1 MRGVEVTEST
11 IRRVPGA
18 ARSRA
23 AVLREEILRHGHLYY
38 TLDAPEI
45 PDDQYDALFAELRR
59 LEEEYPSLQSP
70 DSPTQRV
77 GGKAAEG
84 FAKVRLSVPM
94 LSLDNALDTGE
105 LSAFL
110 VRTAPFAGEH
120 GYLCELKIDGLAV
133 SLVYEDGVFV
143 QGTTRGDGRTGEEVT
158 ANLRTIRN
166 LPLRL
171 SGSFPDRMEV
181 RGEVLLQRRH
191 FAELN
196 MEREERGEPLF
207 ANPRNAAAGSLRQLD
222 PAVVAER
229 RLSIFLYTVVDPA
242 LFEVKTQEDVLLRLA
257 ECGLPVQPTWK
268 RCAAPEDVLA
278 FVEEQRTGRFSLPYA
293 TDGVVVKLNS
303 IAAWDELG
311 ATSHA
316 PRWAIAFKY
325 PPEER
330 TTRLEDIIV
339 SVGRT
344 GALTPVA
351 VLSPV
356 SISGSVVRRASLHN
370 EDEIR
375 RKEVRIGDM
384 VRVRKA
390 GEIIP
395 EILGPVLDARTG
407 EEREFVMPDR
417 CPACGT
423 PAVRLEGEV
432 VLRCPNRSSCPA
444 QLKEGLRHF
453 ASRNGMDIRGLGDK
467 IVDQLVEKGLLRSL
481 ADLYTL
487 NEETLA
493 SLDRMGE
500 KSARN
505 LMNALEQ
512 SKDRPF
518 PRLLSALGIRF
529 TGSRGAEILAEAFR
543 DLPTLRNA
551 SEETLAAVDGVGPV
565 MASAI
570 RSFFEQPENQ
580 RLLDRLEAAGVGA
593 TFPSLKDEERDEPVR
608 SRPFEGMRLV
618 FTGEMESMRRNE
630 AEETAKR
637 LGAVCSSSV
646 SKKTSLVVAGRDAG
660 GKLSKALSLGVK
672 VVNEEEF
679 LEMTRVMDEA

>member
-1 MRGVEVTEST
+1 MAENT
-11 IRRVPGA
+11 ISRVPEE

-23 AVLREEILRHGHLYY
+23 AVLREEILRHEHLYY
-38 TLDAPEI
+38 VLDAPEI
-45 PDDQYDALFAELRR
+45 PDDRYDALFAELRR
-59 LEEEYPSLQSP
+59 LEEEFPTLRSP

-84 FAKVRLSVPM
+84 FVKVRLSVPM
-94 LSLDNALDTGE
+94 LSLDNALDTE
-105 LSAFL
+105 DLSAFL
-110 VRTAPFAGEH
+110 ARTAPFALEH

-133 SLVYEDGVFV
+133 SLVYQDGVFV
-143 QGTTRGDGRTGEEVT
+143 RGTTRGDGRTGEDVT
-158 ANLRTIRN
+158 ANIRTIRN

-171 SGSFPDRMEV
+171 SGAFPSKMEV
-181 RGEVLLQRRH
+181 RGEVLLQRQH

-196 MEREERGEPLF
+196 MEREERGDPLF

-242 LFEVKTQEDVLLRLA
+242 LFDVKTQEDSLLRLA
-257 ECGLPVQPTWK
+257 EYGLPVQPAWK
-268 RCAAPEDVLA
+268 RCASPEDVLA
-278 FVEEQRTGRFSLPYA
+278 FVEEWREGRFSLPYA

-325 PPEER
+325 PPEEKS
-330 TTRLEDIIV
+330 TRLEDIIV

-370 EDEIR
+370 EDELR
-375 RKEVRIGDM
+375 RKDVRIGDM

-407 EEREFVMPDR
+407 GEREFVMPEC

-432 VLRCPNRSSCPA
+432 ALRCPNRSSCPA

-481 ADLYTL
+481 ADLYAL
-487 NEETLA
+487 DEETLA

-505 LMNALEQ
+505 LINALEQ
-512 SKDRPF
+512 SKERPF

-529 TGSRGAEILAEAFR
+529 TGSRSAEILAEAFR

-580 RLLDRLEAAGVGA
+580 RLLERLTAAGVRA
-593 TFPSLKDEERDEPVR
+593 TFPVSESEGENEPFG

-618 FTGEMESMRRNE
+618 FTGEMESMTRIE

-637 LGAVCSSSV
+637 FGAVCSSSV
-646 SKKTSLVVAGRDAG
+646 SKKTSFVVAGRDAG
-660 GKLSKALSLGVK
+660 SKLSKALSLGVK
-672 VVNEEEF
+672 IVNEEEF
-679 LEMTRVMDEA
+679 LEMIREMDEA

>member
-1 MRGVEVTEST
+1 MSEST
-11 IRRVPGA
+11 IPRVPEE

-23 AVLREEILRHGHLYY
+23 AVLREEILRHEHLYY
-38 TLDAPEI
+38 VLDAPEI
-45 PDDQYDALFAELRR
+45 PDDRYDALFAELRR
-59 LEEEYPSLQSP
+59 LEEEYPTLRSP

-84 FAKVRLSVPM
+84 FAKVSLSAPM
-94 LSLDNALDTGE
+94 LSLDNALDIEE

-110 VRTAPFAGEH
+110 ARTAPFAAER

-143 QGTTRGDGRTGEEVT
+143 QGTTRGDGRTGEDVS
-158 ANLRTIRN
+158 ANIRTIRN

-171 SGSFPDRMEV
+171 SGAFPPKMEV
-181 RGEVLLQRRH
+181 RGEVLLQRQH

-229 RLSIFLYTVVDPA
+229 RLSIFLYTVVDPVP
-242 LFEVKTQEDVLLRLA
+242 FGVKTQEEAILRLA
-257 ECGLPVQPTWK
+257 ECGLPVQPAWK
-268 RCAAPEDVLA
+268 RCASPEDVLA
-278 FVEEQRTGRFSLPYA
+278 FVEEWRDGRFSLPYA

-303 IAAWDELG
+303 IAAWYELG

-356 SISGSVVRRASLHN
+356 SISGSIVRRASLHN
-370 EDEIR
+370 EDELR
-375 RKEVRIGDM
+375 RKDVRIGDM

-407 EEREFVMPDR
+407 GEREFVMPEC

-432 VLRCPNRSSCPA
+432 ALRCPNRSSCPA

-481 ADLYTL
+481 ADLYAL
-487 NEETLA
+487 DEETLA

-505 LMNALEQ
+505 LINALEQ
-512 SKDRPF
+512 SKERPF

-529 TGSRGAEILAEAFR
+529 TGSRSAEILAEAFR

-580 RLLDRLEAAGVGA
+580 RLLERLTAAGVRA
-593 TFPSLKDEERDEPVR
+593 TFPVSESEGENEPFG

-618 FTGEMESMRRNE
+618 FTGEMESMTRIE

-637 LGAVCSSSV
+637 FGAVCSSSV
-646 SKKTSLVVAGRDAG
+646 SKKTSFVVAGRDAG
-660 GKLSKALSLGVK
+660 SKLSKALSLGVK
-672 VVNEEEF
+672 IVNEEEF
-679 LEMTRVMDEA
+679 LEMIREMDEA

>member
-1 MRGVEVTEST
+1 MAEST
-11 IRRVPGA
+11 IPRAPEE

-23 AVLREEILRHGHLYY
+23 AVLREEILRHEHLYY
-38 TLDAPEI
+38 VLDAPEI
-45 PDDQYDALFAELRR
+45 PDDRYDALFAELRR
-59 LEEEYPSLQSP
+59 LEEEYPSLRSP

-94 LSLDNALDTGE
+94 LSLDNALDKE
-105 LSAFL
+105 DLSAFL
-110 VRTAPFAGEH
+110 ARTAPLAGEH

-143 QGTTRGDGRTGEEVT
+143 QGTTRGDGRTGEDVT
-158 ANLRTIRN
+158 ANIRTIRN

-171 SGSFPDRMEV
+171 SGAFPSKMEV
-181 RGEVLLQRRH
+181 RGEALLQRQH
-191 FAELN
+191 FAALN

-242 LFEVKTQEDVLLRLA
+242 LFDVKTQADSLLRLA
-257 ECGLPVQPTWK
+257 EYGLPVQPAWK
-268 RCAAPEDVLA
+268 RCASPEDVLA
-278 FVEEQRTGRFSLPYA
+278 FVEEWREGRFSLPYA

-303 IAAWDELG
+303 IAAWEALG

-370 EDEIR
+370 EDELR
-375 RKEVRIGDM
+375 RKDVRIGDM

-407 EEREFVMPDR
+407 EEREFVMPER

-423 PAVRLEGEV
+423 AAVRLEGEV
-432 VLRCPNRSSCPA
+432 ALRCPNRSSCPA

-481 ADLYTL
+481 ADLYSL
-487 NEETLA
+487 DEETLA

-505 LMNALEQ
+505 LIHALEQ

-518 PRLLSALGIRF
+518 FRLLSALGIRF
-529 TGSRGAEILAEAFR
+529 TGSRSAEILAEAFR
-543 DLPTLRNA
+543 DLPTLRDA

-570 RSFFEQPENQ
+570 RSFFEQPEN
-580 RLLDRLEAAGVGA
+580 RKLLDRLEAAGVRA
-593 TFPSLKDEERDEPVR
+593 TFPSLIDGEKNEPVR
-608 SRPFEGMRLV
+608 FRPFEGMRLV
-618 FTGEMESMRRNE
+618 FTGEMESMTRSE
-630 AEETAKR
+630 AEEKAKR

-660 GKLSKALSLGVK
+660 SKLSKALSLGVK
-672 VVNEEEF
+672 VVNEVEF

>member
-1 MRGVEVTEST
+1 MAEST
-11 IRRVPGA
+11 ISRVPEE

-23 AVLREEILRHGHLYY
+23 AVLREEILRHEHLYY
-38 TLDAPEI
+38 VLDAPEI
-45 PDDQYDALFAELRR
+45 PDDRYDAIFAELRR
-59 LEEEYPSLQSP
+59 LEEEYPSLRSP

-94 LSLDNALDTGE
+94 LSLDNALDKEE

-110 VRTAPFAGEH
+110 ARTAPLAGEH

-143 QGTTRGDGRTGEEVT
+143 QGTTRGDGRTGEDVT
-158 ANLRTIRN
+158 ANIRTIRN

-171 SGSFPDRMEV
+171 SGAFPPKMEV
-181 RGEVLLQRRH
+181 RGEVLLQRQH
-191 FAELN
+191 FAALN

-242 LFEVKTQEDVLLRLA
+242 LFDVKTQADSLLRLA
-257 ECGLPVQPTWK
+257 EYGLPVQPAWK
-268 RCAAPEDVLA
+268 RCASPEDVLA
-278 FVEEQRTGRFSLPYA
+278 FVEEWREGRFSLPYA

-303 IAAWDELG
+303 IAAWNELG

-370 EDEIR
+370 EDELR
-375 RKEVRIGDM
+375 RKDVRIGDM

-395 EILGPVLDARTG
+395 EVLGPVLDARTG

-423 PAVRLEGEV
+423 AAVRLEGEV
-432 VLRCPNRSSCPA
+432 ALRCPNRSSCPA

-481 ADLYTL
+481 ADLYAL
-487 NEETLA
+487 DEETIA

-505 LMNALEQ
+505 LIHALEQ

-518 PRLLSALGIRF
+518 FRLLSALGIRF
-529 TGSRGAEILAEAFR
+529 TGSRSAEILAEAFR
-543 DLPTLRNA
+543 DLPTLRDA

-570 RSFFEQPENQ
+570 RSFFEQPEN
-580 RLLDRLEAAGVGA
+580 RKLLDRLEAAGVRA
-593 TFPSLKDEERDEPVR
+593 TFPSLEDEEKNEPVG

-618 FTGEMESMRRNE
+618 FTGEMESMTRSE
-630 AEETAKR
+630 AEEKAKR

-646 SKKTSLVVAGRDAG
+646 SKKTSLVVAGKDAG
-660 GKLSKALSLGVK
+660 SKLSKALSLGVK
-672 VVNEEEF
+672 VVNEVEF

>member
-1 MRGVEVTEST
+1 VAEST
-11 IRRVPGA
+11 IRRDPEEV
-18 ARSRA
+18 RSR
-23 AVLREEILRHGHLYY
+23 VVFLREEILRHEHLYY
-38 TLDAPEI
+38 VLDTPEI
-45 PDDQYDALFAELRR
+45 PDDQYDGLFAELRR
-59 LEEEYPSLQSP
+59 LEEEHPSLRSP

-94 LSLDNALDTGE
+94 LSLDNALDTEE

-110 VRTAPFAGEH
+110 TRTAPFAGEH

-133 SLVYEDGVFV
+133 SLVYENGVFA
-143 QGTTRGDGRTGEEVT
+143 QGTTRGDGRTGEDVT
-158 ANLRTIRN
+158 ANIRTIRN
-166 LPLRL
+166 LPLRI
-171 SGSFPDRMEV
+171 SGAFPPKIEV
-181 RGEVLLQRRH
+181 RGEVLLQRQH
-191 FAELN
+191 FADLN
-196 MEREERGEPLF
+196 VEREERGEPLF

-229 RLSIFLYTVVDPA
+229 RLSIFLYTVVDPV
-242 LFEVKTQEDVLLRLA
+242 LFDLKTQEEALRKLAVL
-257 ECGLPVQPTWK
+257 GLPVQPAWR

-278 FVEEQRTGRFSLPYA
+278 FVEEQREGRFSLPYA

-325 PPEER
+325 PPEEKS
-330 TTRLEDIIV
+330 TRLEDIIV

-356 SISGSVVRRASLHN
+356 ALSGSVVRRASLHN
-370 EDEIR
+370 EDELR
-375 RKEVRIGDM
+375 RKDVRIGDM

-407 EEREFVMPDR
+407 EEREFIMPKH

-432 VLRCPNRSSCPA
+432 ALRCPNRSSCPA

-453 ASRNGMDIRGLGDK
+453 ASRSGMDIRGLGDK

-481 ADLYTL
+481 ADLYDL
-487 NEETLA
+487 NEQTLA

-505 LMNALEQ
+505 LINALEQ
-512 SKDRPF
+512 SKERPF
-518 PRLLSALGIRF
+518 SRLLSALGIRF
-529 TGSRGAEILAEAFR
+529 TGSRSAEILAEVFR
-543 DLPTLRNA
+543 DLPTLRDA

-580 RLLDRLEAAGVGA
+580 RLLERLEAAGVRA
-593 TFPSLKDEERDEPVR
+593 TLPRLEDERENEHIG
-608 SRPFEGMRLV
+608 SRPFAGMRLV
-618 FTGEMESMRRNE
+618 FTGEMESMTRSE
-630 AEETAKR
+630 AEEMAKR
-637 LGAVCSSSV
+637 RGAVCSSSV
-646 SKKTSLVVAGRDAG
+646 SKKTSFVVAGKDAG
-660 GKLSKALSLGVK
+660 SKLSKALSLGVK
-672 VVNEEEF
+672 VVDEEEF
-679 LEMTRVMDEA
+679 LEMTRLTDEA

>member
-1 MRGVEVTEST
+1 VAEST
-11 IRRVPGA
+11 IPRAPEE

-23 AVLREEILRHGHLYY
+23 AVLREEILRHEHLYY
-38 TLDAPEI
+38 VLDAPEI
-45 PDDQYDALFAELRR
+45 PDDRYDALFAELRR
-59 LEEEYPSLQSP
+59 LEEEYPSLRSP

-94 LSLDNALDTGE
+94 LSLDNALDKEE

-110 VRTAPFAGEH
+110 ARSAPFALEH

-133 SLVYEDGVFV
+133 SLVYQDGVFV
-143 QGTTRGDGRTGEEVT
+143 QGTTRGDGRTGEDVT
-158 ANLRTIRN
+158 ANIRTIRN

-171 SGSFPDRMEV
+171 SGAFPPKMEV
-181 RGEVLLQRRH
+181 RGEVLLQRQH
-191 FAELN
+191 FAALN

-242 LFEVKTQEDVLLRLA
+242 LFDVKTQADSLLRLA
-257 ECGLPVQPTWK
+257 EYGLPVQPAWK
-268 RCAAPEDVLA
+268 RCASPEDVLA
-278 FVEEQRTGRFSLPYA
+278 FVEEWREGRFSLPYA

-303 IAAWDELG
+303 IAAWEALG

-370 EDEIR
+370 EDELR
-375 RKEVRIGDM
+375 RKDVRIGDM

-407 EEREFVMPDR
+407 EEREFVMPER

-423 PAVRLEGEV
+423 AAVRLEGEV
-432 VLRCPNRSSCPA
+432 ALRCPNRSSCPA

-487 NEETLA
+487 DEETLA

-505 LMNALEQ
+505 LINALEQ

-518 PRLLSALGIRF
+518 FRLLSALGIRF
-529 TGSRGAEILAEAFR
+529 TGSRSAEILAEAFR
-543 DLPTLRNA
+543 DLPTLRDA

-570 RSFFEQPENQ
+570 RSFFEQPEN
-580 RLLDRLEAAGVGA
+580 RKLLDRLEAAGVRA
-593 TFPSLKDEERDEPVR
+593 TFPSLIDGEKNEPVR

-618 FTGEMESMRRNE
+618 FTGEMESMTRSE
-630 AEETAKR
+630 AEEKAKR

-646 SKKTSLVVAGRDAG
+646 SKKTSLVVAGKDAG
-660 GKLSKALSLGVK
+660 SKLSKALSLGVK
-672 VVNEEEF
+672 VVNEVEF

>member
-1 MRGVEVTEST
+1 VSEST
-11 IRRVPGA
+11 IPRVPEE

-23 AVLREEILRHGHLYY
+23 AVLREEILRHEHLYY
-38 TLDAPEI
+38 VLDAPEI
-45 PDDQYDALFAELRR
+45 PDDRYDALFAELRR
-59 LEEEYPSLQSP
+59 LEEEYPTLRSP

-84 FAKVRLSVPM
+84 FAKVSLSAPM
-94 LSLDNALDTGE
+94 LSLDNALDIEE

-110 VRTAPFAGEH
+110 ARTAPFAAER

-133 SLVYEDGVFV
+133 ALVYEDGVFV
-143 QGTTRGDGRTGEEVT
+143 QGTTRGDGRTGEDVS
-158 ANLRTIRN
+158 ANIRTIRN

-171 SGSFPDRMEV
+171 SGAFPPKMEV
-181 RGEVLLQRRH
+181 RGEVLLQRQH

-242 LFEVKTQEDVLLRLA
+242 LFDVKTQEDSLLRLA
-257 ECGLPVQPTWK
+257 EYGLPVQPAWK
-268 RCAAPEDVLA
+268 RCASPEDVLA
-278 FVEEQRTGRFSLPYA
+278 FVEEWREGRFSLPYA

-325 PPEER
+325 PPEEKS
-330 TTRLEDIIV
+330 TRLEDIIV

-370 EDEIR
+370 EDELR
-375 RKEVRIGDM
+375 RKDVRIGDM

-407 EEREFVMPDR
+407 GEREFVMPEC

-432 VLRCPNRSSCPA
+432 ALRCPNRSSCPA
-444 QLKEGLRHF
+444 PLKEGLRHF

-481 ADLYTL
+481 ADLYAL
-487 NEETLA
+487 DEETLA

-505 LMNALEQ
+505 LINALEQ
-512 SKDRPF
+512 SKERPF

-529 TGSRGAEILAEAFR
+529 TGSRSAEILAEAFR

-580 RLLDRLEAAGVGA
+580 RLLERLTAAGVRA
-593 TFPSLKDEERDEPVR
+593 TFPVSESEGENEPFG

-618 FTGEMESMRRNE
+618 FTGEMESMTRIE
-630 AEETAKR
+630 SEETAKR
-637 LGAVCSSSV
+637 FGAVCSSSV
-646 SKKTSLVVAGRDAG
+646 SKKTSFVVAGRDAG
-660 GKLSKALSLGVK
+660 SKLSKALSLGVK
-672 VVNEEEF
+672 IVNEEEF
-679 LEMTRVMDEA
+679 LEMIREMDEA